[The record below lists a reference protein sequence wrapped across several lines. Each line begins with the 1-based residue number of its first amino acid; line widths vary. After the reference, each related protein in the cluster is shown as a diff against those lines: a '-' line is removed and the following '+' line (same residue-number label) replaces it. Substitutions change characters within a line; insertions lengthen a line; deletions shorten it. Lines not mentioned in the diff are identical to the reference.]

1 MGSSWNYLHLL
12 AMGNRKD
19 PEIHL
24 SEGDF
29 ILWGFEGVVSST
41 EAVRLNFLPG

>member
-1 MGSSWNYLHLL
+1 MGSNWNYLAFIYQL
-12 AMGNRKD
+12 GNRKD
-19 PEIHL
+19 PENHL

-29 ILWGFEGVVSST
+29 ILWGFEASI

>member
-1 MGSSWNYLHLL
+1 MGSNWDYL
-12 AMGNRKD
+12 AFTCWVTEKTQRFM
-19 PEIHL
+19 HL

-29 ILWGFEGVVSST
+29 ILWGFEASI